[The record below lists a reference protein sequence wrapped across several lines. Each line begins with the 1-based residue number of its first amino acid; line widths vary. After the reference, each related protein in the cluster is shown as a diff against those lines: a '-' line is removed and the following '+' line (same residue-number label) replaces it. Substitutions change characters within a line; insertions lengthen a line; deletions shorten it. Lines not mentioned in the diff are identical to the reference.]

1 MWKSCRISILRILF
15 ENFTL
20 IFYYFAK
27 NFALFAR
34 NLLWGYFGF
43 YSLVDNIKV
52 FEFYKE
58 NFADTEI

>member
-1 MWKSCRISILRILF
+1 M
-15 ENFTL
+15 

-27 NFALFAR
+27 NFTLFAR
-34 NLLWGYFGF
+34 NLLWGYFGC